1 MCTMGCH
8 TQYSSP
14 NSNSNSNDENVAPR
28 VPPHKH
34 HKVSGQGS
42 VDMREMKDLMKA
54 NEEHRADFERQVV
67 KALED
72 STQVYERTQE
82 SSSMFSWIS

>member
-1 MCTMGCH
+1 
-8 TQYSSP
+8 
-14 NSNSNSNDENVAPR
+14 
-28 VPPHKH
+28 
-34 HKVSGQGS
+34 
-42 VDMREMKDLMKA
+42 MKA
-54 NEEHRADFERQVV
+54 NEEHQADFERQVV